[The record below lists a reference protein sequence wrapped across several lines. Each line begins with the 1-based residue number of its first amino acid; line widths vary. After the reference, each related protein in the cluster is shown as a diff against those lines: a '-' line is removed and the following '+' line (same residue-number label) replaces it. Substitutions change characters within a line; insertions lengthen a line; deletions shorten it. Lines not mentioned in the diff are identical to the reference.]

1 MTTIA
6 TILQPIVPPP
16 SHDPSRSATT
26 PLPLTAKLLLT
37 DLMPN
42 LPSRSPMKPV
52 NAPDDEST
60 DPTTARFIAYCGLWL
75 FVSACFLFNMVV
87 VKKCGKRANL
97 GFEKQKSDPAF
108 VRGKNE
114 TVWFN
119 NGFFSFSFM
128 KIRSRSE
135 GEETLCFSGVD
146 CWLDVILFLFLFFYF
161 YFILLSHLSSYDC

>member
-1 MTTIA
+1 MTPIA

-37 DLMPN
+37 ALMPN

-52 NAPDDEST
+52 NAPDVEST

-75 FVSACFLFNMVV
+75 FASVCFLFNMVV

-97 GFEKQKSDPAF
+97 GFEKEK
-108 VRGKNE
+108 
-114 TVWFN
+114 
-119 NGFFSFSFM
+119 
-128 KIRSRSE
+128 
-135 GEETLCFSGVD
+135 
-146 CWLDVILFLFLFFYF
+146 
-161 YFILLSHLSSYDC
+161 